1 MRTFILRR
9 IIAMPF
15 ILLGI
20 VTITFFASHVV
31 GDPLASI
38 VGLKS
43 LNRPEVV
50 EAAKERWG
58 LNGNLFQQYVRYL
71 GNLLQGDFGTSFT
84 TRKPVLEDVIDR
96 FPATAELTVVAMF
109 FGSVGGI
116 GLGVLAAARRGRVT
130 DFCIRIFSLVG
141 SSVPVFWTGL
151 VMLSIF
157 YARLGWLPG
166 PGRLNGRSLPPTGR
180 TGVYTLDALLDCN
193 IQLFGEA
200 LMHLILPAFVL
211 GWALIGG
218 IARTVRATVLDE
230 LHADYVRTAR
240 AKGVK
245 EQTVFVTHVLRN
257 ALLPVLTLLGMSFAV
272 LLTGAVLTETIFQ
285 WNGIGSYAVAAT
297 RSLDFAAIYGTAIL
311 GGMVFLVV
319 NLLTDILYSMVDP
332 RVRLA

>member
-1 MRTFILRR
+1 MWRFILRR
-9 IIAMPF
+9 VIAMPF

-20 VTITFFASHVV
+20 VTVAFFASHVV

-38 VGLKS
+38 VGLKA

-58 LNGNLFQQYVRYL
+58 LNGSLFHQYVRYL

-84 TRKPVLEDVIDR
+84 TRKPVLDDVLDR
-96 FPATAELTVVAMF
+96 FPATAELTVFAML
-109 FGSVGGI
+109 FGAVGGV
-116 GLGVLAAARRGRVT
+116 GLGVLAAARRGRVA
-130 DFCIRIFSLVG
+130 DLGIRMFALVG

-151 VMLSIF
+151 VMLSVF

-166 PGRLNGRSLPPTGR
+166 PGRLNGRSIPPADR
-180 TGVYTLDALLDCN
+180 TGLYTVDALLAGDTG
-193 IQLFGEA
+193 LFWEA
-200 LMHLILPAFVL
+200 VTHLILPSFVL

-245 EQTVFVTHVLRN
+245 ERAVFVAHVLRN
-257 ALLPVLTLLGMSFAV
+257 AMLPVLTLLGMSFAV

-297 RSLDFAAIYGTAIL
+297 RSLDFAAVYGTAIL
-311 GGMVFLVV
+311 GGLVFLVV
-319 NLLTDILYSMVDP
+319 NLVTDILYSVADP

>member
-1 MRTFILRR
+1 MWRYIVRR
-9 IIAMPF
+9 ILVMPL

-20 VTITFFASHVV
+20 VTVAFFASHVV
-31 GDPLASI
+31 GDPLAAI

-58 LNGNLFQQYVRYL
+58 LDGSLIEQYIRYL
-71 GNLLQGDFGTSFT
+71 GNLAQGDFGTSFT
-84 TRKPVLEDVIDR
+84 TRRPVLDDIMDR
-96 FPATAELTVVAMF
+96 LPATAELTLVAMF
-109 FGSVGGI
+109 MGGVGGV
-116 GLGVLAAARRGRVT
+116 GLGVVAAARRGRFA
-130 DFCIRIFSLVG
+130 DLGIRLFALLG

-157 YARLGWLPG
+157 YARLDWLPG
-166 PGRLNGRSLPPTGR
+166 PGRLNGRSIPPTGR
-180 TGVYTLDALLDCN
+180 TGFYTIDALLDGDT
-193 IQLFGEA
+193 QLFRDA
-200 LMHLILPAFVL
+200 LMHLLLPAFVL
-211 GWALIGG
+211 AWALIGG

-245 EQTVFVTHVLRN
+245 ERSVFVAHVLRN
-257 ALLPVLTLLGMSFAV
+257 SMLPVLTLLGVSFAA

-285 WNGIGSYAVAAT
+285 WNGIGSYAVDAT
-297 RSLDFAAIYGTAIL
+297 RSLDLAAVYGTAIL
-311 GGMVFLVV
+311 GGLVFLVV
-319 NLLTDILYSMVDP
+319 NLLTDILYSVADP